1 MIRFIGV
8 WDTVDAVGVPF
19 QLADVVN
26 TVFYRYKFRDHR
38 LSPQVERACHALSID
53 DQRRSF
59 APLLW
64 NEEGE
69 SARIEQVWFAGV
81 HSNVG
86 GGYAKQGMSLVSLEW
101 MLEKAADAGVRF
113 LAADRQ
119 VYREHA
125 NVDDKLYDPRAGFG
139 VFYRWKPRDIA
150 ALCREHKV
158 KPAVH
163 VSAIERIAHGTV
175 NYAPGNIPDEAVL
188 VNSVVSPLLEERAR
202 KLEGVLDTTS
212 TNKLPSVRVAILV
225 GFLSYYVFIGSP
237 VVLLIAVLAS
247 WLSWWNAL
255 VWLIVAETSALVLSL
270 GADGAMS
277 ASFSEFWHDLQPEL
291 RLALKQARADMTR
304 PPVPQPGGVLGEHL
318 PRAEPVDATEIGTD
332 SPARSRSIG
341 SSPV

>member
-1 MIRFIGV
+1 M
-8 WDTVDAVGVPF
+8 
-19 QLADVVN
+19 
-26 TVFYRYKFRDHR
+26 
-38 LSPQVERACHALSID
+38 
-53 DQRRSF
+53 
-59 APLLW
+59 
-64 NEEGE
+64 EEEPAKSDG
-69 SARIEQVWFAGV
+69 RIEQVWFAGA

-86 GGYAKQGMSLVSLEW
+86 GGYPKQGMSLVALDW
-101 MLEKAADAGVRF
+101 MLREARADAELRF
-113 LAADRQ
+113 LDGGSRRTTAT
-119 VYREHA
+119 HA
-125 NVDDKLYDPRAGFG
+125 NVDDKLYNPRAGLG
-139 VFYRWKPRDIA
+139 MFYRWKPRDIA
-150 ALCREHKV
+150 ALCQEAQSH
-158 KPAVH
+158 ACCT
-163 VSAIERIAHGTV
+163 SERARARRARHRGLR
-175 NYAPGNIPDEAVL
+175 PGNIPDEAVL

-202 KLEGVLDTTS
+202 KLEGVLSTTS